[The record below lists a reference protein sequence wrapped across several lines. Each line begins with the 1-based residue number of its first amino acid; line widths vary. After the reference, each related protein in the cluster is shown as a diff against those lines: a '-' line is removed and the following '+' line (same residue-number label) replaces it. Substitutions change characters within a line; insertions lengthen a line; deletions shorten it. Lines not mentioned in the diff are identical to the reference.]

1 MILVQKN
8 PARRR
13 VSVGQCTLA
22 GVLLIY
28 TLFCLLPLL
37 LVVIVSFSSKESVDT
52 IGCSFFP
59 RSLSLEGYQYVLSYG
74 SQLLS
79 SYGVTIFVT
88 VVGTALGLLVM
99 SMYAYALSKRDFR
112 LRRFLSLKKVM
123 TFFIFFPMLFSGGQ
137 LATYMIYTSVYGL
150 KDSIWSLILPMTV
163 STMNIVI
170 LRTYI
175 QSSIPE
181 SLCEA
186 AKIDGAVEFRILFQI
201 VIPLMKPALAAV
213 GFMMATAYWNDWYN
227 GLLYI
232 TSASKTPLQLLLVR
246 IQNNMDF
253 ILQSA
258 KLSGGLLNAA
268 QKNLPQTSATMAVVV
283 TVIGPIILAYPFFQ
297 KYLVKGLTVG
307 SVKG

>member
-1 MILVQKN
+1 MVTVQNK
-8 PARRR
+8 PVRRR
-13 VSVGQCTLA
+13 VSGGQLA
-22 GVLLIY
+22 LTVVMSLY

-37 LVVIVSFSSKESVDT
+37 LVVIVSFSSKASVDA

-59 RSLSLEGYQYVLSYG
+59 QSLSLEGYNYVLSYG
-74 SQLLS
+74 KQLLN

-88 VVGTALGLLVM
+88 VCGTALGLLVM

-112 LRRFLSLKKVM
+112 LRRFLSLFVVV
-123 TFFIFFPMLFSGGQ
+123 PMLFSGGQ
-137 LATYMIYTSVYGL
+137 LATYMVYTSIYHL
-150 KDSIWSLILPMTV
+150 KDSIWSLILPMAV
-163 STMNIVI
+163 STMNIII

-175 QSSIPE
+175 QSSISD
-181 SLCEA
+181 SLSEA
-186 AKIDGAVEFRILFQI
+186 AKIDGAGEFRILFQI
-201 VIPLMKPALAAV
+201 ILPLMKPALAAV

>member
-1 MILVQKN
+1 MVTVQKRQT
-8 PARRR
+8 RRR
-13 VSVGQCTLA
+13 ISAGQFTLVGLLA
-22 GVLLIY
+22 IY

-37 LVVIVSFSSKESVDT
+37 LVVIVSFSSKASVDAV
-52 IGCSFFP
+52 GCSFFP
-59 RSLSLEGYQYVLSYG
+59 QSLSLEGYQYVLSYG
-74 SQLLS
+74 SQLLN
-79 SYGVTIFVT
+79 SYGVTILVT
-88 VVGTALGLLVM
+88 VAGTVLGLLVM
-99 SMYAYALSKRDFR
+99 SMYAFALSKRDFR
-112 LRRFLSLKKVM
+112 LRRFLSLFVV
-123 TFFIFFPMLFSGGQ
+123 IPMLFTGGQ
-137 LATYMIYTSVYGL
+137 LATYMIYTSVYNL
-150 KDSIWSLILPMTV
+150 KDSIWALIMPLAV

-170 LRTYI
+170 LRTYV
-175 QSSIPE
+175 QSSISE

-186 AKIDGAVEFRILFQI
+186 AKIDGAGEFRILFQI
-201 VIPLMKPALAAV
+201 VLPLMKPALAAV

-268 QKNLPQTSATMAVVV
+268 QKNMPQTSATMAVVV